1 MQDNM
6 YGLASLFVVQE
17 RQARFQAEAKRTA
30 RLKEL
35 GLETKK
41 FQLSKFFRFSFAK
54 PSKVLAQEPRLN
66 G

>member
-6 YGLASLFVVQE
+6 YGLASLFLVQE
-17 RQARFQAEAKRTA
+17 RQARFRAEAERDA

-41 FQLSKFFRFSFAK
+41 FRLSKFFRFSFAK
-54 PSKVLAQEPRLN
+54 PTKVLMQEPRLN